1 MLESKPDPLHRE
13 SGPKTAWTR
22 VNIAEGVPGV
32 STPLNWSWWD
42 DANERMI
49 RGAYYDLGVVAEV
62 EVPDVDDVDAR
73 ASAIFYGRPALNVD
87 VSRAMADLQPGTSG
101 EALERHYFGAVRP
114 DAPSNPSRR
123 RYPAIALKLLGQW
136 RGVPGLLHTLYEANH
151 AWWQAIV
158 TPHAL
163 DSVDFARSTLD
174 EAQRRFEEIARPH
187 SVLALLG
194 GVLIQ
199 QVTTVAEAAGH
210 PELVLDA
217 LGGYDSVEFET
228 LEALFAMKRG
238 ELTLEAFLIERGFQG
253 PQQGEISSHP
263 WREDPRPVESLLSS
277 LDAEK
282 NPLLDVAADRVR
294 AREAAE
300 TTLCA
305 GVGPLRRVW
314 ARWLFSEAA
323 RMLPERESGK
333 AAMMLTLDVARACVR
348 RIGADCAE
356 RGVLEQAEDVF
367 YLTLDELR
375 ETAAD
380 GDARVD
386 PQELRSRIDARRRQR
401 EDYLALELPESW
413 VGMVAPIER
422 APDADVEPLSG
433 LGVSPGVAEG
443 RVRCVEDGAGTLDP
457 GEILV
462 CEATDPSYA
471 GYFLVAAGVITDIGG
486 AMGHG
491 AIVAREVGIPCV
503 VNTRHATRSLTTGDL
518 VRIDG
523 TTGEIEI
530 LEESGGDA
538 TEGEPT

>member
-1 MLESKPDPLHRE
+1 MPQPTPDPLHRE

-49 RGAYYDLGVVAEV
+49 RGAYYDLGVIAKV
-62 EVPDVDDVDAR
+62 EAPDVGDVDAR

-136 RGVPGLLHTLYEANH
+136 RGVPGLLHSLYEANH
-151 AWWQAIV
+151 TWWQTIV

-163 DSVDFARSTLD
+163 DSVDFARSTFD
-174 EAQRRFEEIARPH
+174 EAQRRFEAIARPH

-228 LEALFAMKRG
+228 LEALFAVKRG
-238 ELTLEAFLIERGFQG
+238 ELALEDFLRERGFQG
-253 PQQGEISSHP
+253 PQQGEISSRP
-263 WREDPRPVESLLSS
+263 WREDPRPVESLISS
-277 LDAEK
+277 LDAKK
-282 NPLLDVAADRVR
+282 NPLLEVAADRVR

-300 TTLCA
+300 VKLCE

-333 AAMMLTLDVARACVR
+333 AAMMLTLDVARACAR
-348 RIGADCAE
+348 RIGADYAE
-356 RGVLEQAEDVF
+356 RGVLDQAEDVF
-367 YLTLDELR
+367 YLTLDEFRDTSDDSHDPSDLR
-375 ETAAD
+375 T
-380 GDARVD
+380 RVA
-386 PQELRSRIDARRRQR
+386 ARRQQR
-401 EDYLALELPESW
+401 DAYLEIELPESW
-413 VGMVAPIER
+413 VGMVAPVER
-422 APDADVEPLSG
+422 LPGESEEPLSG
-433 LGVSPGVAEG
+433 LGVSPGAAEG
-443 RVRCVEDGAGTLDP
+443 RVRCVEDGAGTLHP

-462 CEATDPSYA
+462 CETTDPSYA

-503 VNTRHATRSLTTGDL
+503 VNTRHATRRLSTGDL
-518 VRIDG
+518 VRLDGATGKID
-523 TTGEIEI
+523 I
-530 LEESGGDA
+530 LEEAGGES
-538 TEGEPT
+538 TEGGPT